1 MEFEFNFGEQQLTPQ
16 VPQDSSLYASV
27 DGIAQQLDQD
37 ELVFMDYESGQNHV
51 MTVQVLQAM
60 GLTQQFRPLHEH
72 IQHIAGAI
80 PDLKNQHQAI
90 QKVLQFLIDKQLIVS
105 ADDWLMKLKQSKDNP
120 GQAPYAGMVV
130 RTCDRPDQLNRLLDS
145 LNTYQQHHNS
155 QHPVLVFDDS
165 RQADNRTANEKI
177 CQKATVHVTYHGES
191 WQQQFIAM
199 LQKEWPEDSE
209 QINWLLQ
216 QRNGFTGGRV
226 WNLALLALAGKRFS
240 FFDDD
245 YLMQARTADKARL
258 DKINLS
264 DEMPLSVQFG
274 LNVRDIKQKSNDY
287 NKDLLQEMVNA
298 CGQSFGQWLA
308 EHPDITTSPLY
319 GLRLMDLNRITAQS
333 TIKTTGNGTWGSP
346 RAAGNY
352 WLYLLNKEQREAFWQ
367 DRETY
372 LDNIEASQ
380 LLHYA
385 DHYQVLSQANFAP
398 STIDNSEFLPF
409 TMPTETNEDYFFC
422 GLTEACYPNNVS
434 LQFPVMM
441 GHIQTEDR
449 ERSQQNHIA
458 RRPGINSF
466 VADYVTSVAHQFYG
480 QNAQQRFNSTR
491 SAIADLIH
499 NPDQMLLNR
508 LQEYLSRTRAQ
519 LINQLQSVLTEVE
532 EPPIYWQA
540 DVKELIEANGAAI
553 KSDDVALL
561 GGWPEDLDATSS
573 VARLRTELGEII
585 EAMDV
590 WPKLWD
596 FCRAQ

>member
-16 VPQDSSLYASV
+16 SPQDNTLYASV
-27 DGIAQQLDQD
+27 DGIAQQLDDD
-37 ELVFMDYESGQNHV
+37 ELVFMDYDTGQNHV
-51 MTVQVLQAM
+51 MTLQVLQAM

-72 IQHIAGAI
+72 IGQIAESI
-80 PDLKNQHQAI
+80 PALKNQQQAI
-90 QKVLQFLIDKQLIVS
+90 HKVLQFLIDKQLIIS
-105 ADDWLMKLKQSKDNP
+105 ADDWLATLKSSDSTKE
-120 GQAPYAGMVV
+120 QAPYAGMVV
-130 RTCDRPDQLNRLLDS
+130 RTCDRPEQLSRLLDS
-145 LNTYQQHHNS
+145 LSAYQKEHGS
-155 QHPVLVFDDS
+155 RHPVLVFDDS
-165 RQADNRTANEKI
+165 REEVHRSANEKL
-177 CQKATVHVTYHGES
+177 CKKAAVDVTYHGQS
-191 WQQQFIAM
+191 WQQQFVSM
-199 LQKEWPEDSE
+199 LKKEWPEHTQ
-209 QINWLLQ
+209 QIDWLLQ
-216 QRNGFTGGRV
+216 KRTGFTGGRV

-245 YLMQARTADKARL
+245 YLMQARTAKETNL
-258 DKINLS
+258 EVINLS
-264 DEMPLSVQFG
+264 DELPLSVQFG
-274 LNVRDIKQKSNDY
+274 LNVRDIKQKSDVY
-287 NKDLLQEMVNA
+287 EKDVLQDMVSA
-298 CGQSFGQWLA
+298 CGQSFGQWLFN
-308 EHPDITTSPLY
+308 HPNISVTSLY
-319 GLRLMDLNRITAQS
+319 GLRLMDLNRIAAHS

-385 DHYQVLSQANFAP
+385 DHYQVLSQANFSP
-398 STIDNSEFLPF
+398 STIDNAEFLPF
-409 TMPTETNEDYFFC
+409 TMPTETNEDYFF
-422 GLTEACYPNNVS
+422 GGMTEACYPDNVS

-441 GHIQTEDR
+441 GHLQTENR
-449 ERSQQNHIA
+449 ERSQFNHIA

-480 QNAQQRFNSTR
+480 KNAQQRFANTR
-491 SAIADLIH
+491 AAIADLIH

-508 LQEYLSRTRAQ
+508 LREYLSRTRAQ
-519 LINQLQSVLTEVE
+519 LIHQLQNVLSEVD

-553 KSDDVALL
+553 KSNEVPLL
-561 GGWPEDLDATSS
+561 GGWPDNLDSTACIN
-573 VARLRTELGEII
+573 RLRDELNEIV

-596 FCRAQ
+596 FCRAK

>member
-16 VPQDSSLYASV
+16 AKQDNTLYASV

-37 ELVFMDYESGQNHV
+37 ELVFMDYETGQNHV
-51 MTVQVLQAM
+51 MTLQVLQAM

-72 IQHIAGAI
+72 IGQIAAAI
-80 PDLKNQHQAI
+80 PELKNQQQAI
-90 QKVLQFLIDKQLIVS
+90 QKVLQFLVDKGLIIS
-105 ADDWLMKLKQSKDNP
+105 AEDWLAGLKTQPDKHD
-120 GQAPYAGMVV
+120 QAPYAGMVV
-130 RTCDRPDQLNRLLDS
+130 RTCDRPEQLGRLLES
-145 LNTYQQHHNS
+145 LAVYQKQHPS
-155 QHPVLVFDDS
+155 RHPVLVFDDS
-165 RQADNRTANEKI
+165 RDEAHRTNNEKL
-177 CQKATVHVTYHGES
+177 CQKASVSVTYHGHS
-191 WQQQFIAM
+191 WQQQFISM
-199 LQKEWPEDSE
+199 LQKEWPEHSE
-209 QINWLLQ
+209 QIDWLLQ
-216 QRNGFTGGRV
+216 QRSGFTGGRV

-245 YLMQARTADKARL
+245 YLMQARTAKNTHFDV
-258 DKINLS
+258 INLS
-264 DEMPLSVQFG
+264 DEAPLSVQFG
-274 LNVRDIKQKSNDY
+274 LNVRDIKQKSDAFDN
-287 NKDLLQEMVNA
+287 DLLQEMVEA
-298 CGQSFGQWLA
+298 CGQTIGHWWHKHQ
-308 EHPDITTSPLY
+308 DISASSLY
-319 GLRLMDLNRITAQS
+319 GLRLMDLNRIAADS

-380 LLHYA
+380 LLHYV

-398 STIDNSEFLPF
+398 STMDNGDFLPF
-409 TMPTETNEDYFFC
+409 TMPTETNEDYFFG

-441 GHIQTEDR
+441 GHLQAEDR
-449 ERSQQNHIA
+449 ERSQLNHIA

-480 QNAQQRFNSTR
+480 KNAQQRFANTR
-491 SAIADLIH
+491 AALADLIH

-508 LQEYLSRTRAQ
+508 LREYLSRTRAQ
-519 LINQLQSVLTEVE
+519 LIHQLQTVLAEVE

-553 KSDDVALL
+553 KSNEVPLL
-561 GGWPEDLDATSS
+561 SGWPKDLDEAACVS
-573 VARLRTELGEII
+573 RLRSELNEIVQ
-585 EAMDV
+585 AMDV